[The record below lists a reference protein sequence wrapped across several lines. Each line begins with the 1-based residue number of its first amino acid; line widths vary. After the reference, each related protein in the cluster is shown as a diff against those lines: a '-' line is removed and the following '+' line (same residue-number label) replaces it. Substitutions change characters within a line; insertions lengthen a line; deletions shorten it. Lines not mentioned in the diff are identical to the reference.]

1 MSPAPLVLRFL
12 ILIFFTISSSSSSMA
27 AAAAAA
33 AAAISLPLLR
43 HLPSSASSS
52 ASSSSPVLLLLLS
65 SASLRRAS
73 HLIKS
78 SSWNSSSVALFP
90 HSYGGYS
97 LAVSFGSPPQPSP
110 SSSTPPAPP
119 LAPLHPLLPLPPLP
133 LPLLPPSP
141 PSSPNP
147 PPPPSSPAPTPPA
160 SGSTL
165 PPPLPLPH
173 PQLLLPRR
181 RAPAM
186 PSVPPPLRH
195 GIHRRPPPR
204 RHPSP
209 ALPIPPRIRPRLLR
223 LLRPPAPTGLA
234 AFGRGAPSF
243 PAQLGLNRFSY
254 CLLSRR
260 FDDDA
265 AVSGSLI
272 SAAAAAATAMRASA
286 SITVGGRRVRLP
298 RRALVP
304 DPAGSGGAIVD
315 SGTTFTYLHPA
326 AFAPLAAA
334 LLDRVAGRLNRSA
347 AAERRTGLRPCFT
360 LPQSPP
366 RSPAAAAELG
376 LPELALHFNG
386 GVDMRLP
393 VENCFVLAGPATA
406 AAEAVCLAV
415 VSGDDGG
422 GAGPWIIL
430 GSFQQQN
437 YYMVHDLEK
446 DRLGF
451 RPQSCSGRSA
461 GLI

>member
-1 MSPAPLVLRFL
+1 MEEEEEDVREDQDQEAEERCLGDIKKIVLWVITSSSPLPTFL
-12 ILIFFTISSSSSSMA
+12 PKSSSSSRL
-27 AAAAAA
+27 
-33 AAAISLPLLR
+33 ISCSN
-43 HLPSSASSS
+43 PSCLWIH
-52 ASSSSPVLLLLLS
+52 PPRLLS
-65 SASLRRAS
+65 RCRMR
-73 HLIKS
+73 
-78 SSWNSSSVALFP
+78 NSSSHAARPQLC
-90 HSYGGYS
+90 
-97 LAVSFGSPPQPSP
+97 PPY
-110 SSSTPPAPP
+110 
-119 LAPLHPLLPLPPLP
+119 LLLY
-133 LPLLPPSP
+133 
-141 PSSPNP
+141 
-147 PPPPSSPAPTPPA
+147 AT
-160 SGSTL
+160 GSTAG
-165 PPPLPLPH
+165 
-173 PQLLLPRR
+173 LLL
-181 RAPAM
+181 ADT
-186 PSVPPPLRH
+186 L
-195 GIHRRPPPR
+195 
-204 RHPSP
+204 
-209 ALPIPPRIRPRLLR
+209 ALPSRSLPGFVLGCSLFSDRQP
-223 LLRPPAPTGLA
+223 PTGLA

-265 AVSGSLI
+265 DVSGSLI
-272 SAAAAAATAMRASA
+272 LGGGGGGGGDGDEGLSFVPFLRGAPSFPPFPAYYYVGLRR
-286 SITVGGRRVRLP
+286 ITVGGRRVRLP

-304 DPAGSGGAIVD
+304 DTAGSGGAIVD
-315 SGTTFTYLHPA
+315 SGTTFTYLNPA

-366 RSPAAAAELG
+366 RAPTAAAAELG

-437 YYMVHDLEK
+437 YYMVYDLEK

-451 RPQSCSGRSA
+451 RPQSCSGA
-461 GLI
+461 